1 MSNLMMTMIQC
12 RAALLVLLTT
22 LFAVSPVVSAASKEK
37 NLKDL
42 VYREFPR
49 RTEAESAVLE
59 WGHSAVIR

>member
-1 MSNLMMTMIQC
+1 MMMTMIQF
-12 RAALLVLLTT
+12 RALLLVTT
-22 LFAVSPVVSAASKEK
+22 LLAVAPVVSAAKEK
-37 NLKDL
+37 NLNDL

>member
-1 MSNLMMTMIQC
+1 MMTMIQC

-49 RTEAESAVLE
+49 RTEAEAAVME